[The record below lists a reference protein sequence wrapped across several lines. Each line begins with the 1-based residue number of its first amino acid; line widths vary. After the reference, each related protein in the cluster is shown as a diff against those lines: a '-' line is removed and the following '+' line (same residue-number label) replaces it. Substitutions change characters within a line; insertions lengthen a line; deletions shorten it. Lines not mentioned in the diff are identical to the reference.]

1 MINLGDAVLFFKGD
15 MNDLDAALARAR
27 QEADGHLGAMKQ
39 MAQEV
44 GMAMT
49 AMGAAIVGGLGLA
62 VTNFANTGDEINDMS
77 KKIGMSTEEVS
88 KWGYALGQSGGDL
101 STLQTAVRG
110 LAANMDQELQGAL
123 TATNDGLDQQ
133 SSAFQRMGLDVQQLR
148 ALKPEDQFMRVAM
161 AVAGVSDP
169 MERAALAQ
177 QIFGRAGMELLPV
190 LSEGEAGIREMF
202 SQAERAGAVFT
213 AAEAAMGDQFNDA
226 VGKLTESLQGASKEL
241 ALALIPD
248 LIKFI
253 GYVTE
258 TVIGVKDW
266 AKANPELAS
275 TLVQVVGGIGVFLS
289 VAGPILVVLPGLA
302 TAFSFLGT
310 AAASVGGVFAAVAG
324 MISLPVIA
332 TVAAIAAIGYAAYT
346 LYENWD
352 AVAAFFGDFWNNLQ
366 GMTEQA
372 ADAIR
377 QSDVFQ
383 GLGESAETWTAYAA
397 ERMGAFAGWV
407 AGNFA
412 QALTDPVQFITEY
425 WSWIGDL
432 FNTIVIQ
439 IGNAWDYLMTNIIEP
454 AMSKIQEI
462 WAWLSEVFMQGFDSA
477 AASAQGVA
485 PAEGV
490 PGMATGGMVTGAG
503 LAWVGEHGPELV
515 NLPRGAQ
522 VIPHDQSMAMA
533 GGGGAVVN
541 ITIGGVTL
549 PTRAAME
556 EFNRGLGEEVARR
569 ISMRGLSPRLA

>member
-27 QEADGHLGAMKQ
+27 QETDGHLGAMKQ

-49 AMGAAIVGGLGLA
+49 AMGAGIVGGLGLA
-62 VTNFANTGDEINDMS
+62 VTNFANAGDEINDMS
-77 KKIGMSTEEVS
+77 KKVGMSTEEVS
-88 KWGYALGQSGGDL
+88 KWSFALGQSGGDL
-101 STLQTAVRG
+101 GTLQTAVRG

-148 ALKPEDQFMRVAM
+148 ALRPEDQFMQVAM

-177 QIFGRAGMELLPV
+177 QVFGRAGMELLPV
-190 LSEGEAGIREMF
+190 LSEGEAGIRSMF
-202 SQAERAGAVFT
+202 AEAERAGAVFT

-226 VGKLTESLQGASKEL
+226 VGELTASLQGASKEL
-241 ALALIPD
+241 AIALIPD
-248 LIKFI
+248 LIQFI
-253 GYVTE
+253 GYVKE
-258 TVIGVKDW
+258 TVISVKDW

-275 TLVQVVGGIGVFLS
+275 TIVQVVGGIGLFLS
-289 VAGPILVVLPGLA
+289 VAGPILMLLPGLA
-302 TAFSFLGT
+302 TAIEFSAIAFSGLGS
-310 AAASVGGVFAAVAG
+310 AAAIAAG
-324 MISLPVIA
+324 FISLPVLA
-332 TVAAIAAIGYAAYT
+332 TVGAVAAIGAAAYA

-366 GMTEQA
+366 RLTEQA

-377 QSDVFQ
+377 QSDVFK
-383 GLGESAETWTAYAA
+383 GIAESAETWTGYAM
-397 ERMGAFAGWV
+397 ERMGEFAGWV

-412 QALTDPVQFITEY
+412 QAMTDPVQFITEY
-425 WSWIGDL
+425 WSWIGDM

-439 IGNAWDYLMTNIIEP
+439 IGSAWDYLMTNIIEP
-454 AMSKIQEI
+454 AVSKLQEI

-533 GGGGAVVN
+533 GGAGATVN

-549 PTRAAME
+549 PNRAAIQ

-569 ISMRGLSPRLA
+569 LSARGLSARLA